1 MKNNKLREFRTKSG
15 ASVIEIADYLDMTPA
30 AYRRYERGEVEPKI
44 SQAVLI
50 CNYLNCTLDDIWN
63 PQATPK
69 QVDVSYT
76 LKPGQTFTLAMECPI
91 DNGEKLTYQTSL
103 KGNDNEPTAQKVK
116 KINDK

>member
-1 MKNNKLREFRTKSG
+1 M
-15 ASVIEIADYLDMTPA
+15 EIADYLDMTPA

-50 CNYLNCTLDDIWN
+50 CNYLNCTLDAIWN

-69 QVDVSYT
+69 SVDVSYT

-91 DNGEKLTYQTSL
+91 DNIDNGEKLTYQTSL
-103 KGNDNEPTAQKVK
+103 SGNDNKPTAKVK
-116 KINDK
+116 KF